1 MDPSNDPVPE
11 ATASDVVL
19 IDYSNNGEPFYSVI
33 KLADLLEISAVGNVI
48 NYTVTV
54 ANTANFAISNIVAD
68 DKLIDLTLSSGD
80 TNSNTKLDVNEIWNF
95 TGSYTVTQEAISGY
109 GVDSTGDYDNDGD
122 VDNTVHISGTDP
134 AGNNLEPVSDSV
146 FVIIY
151 IPPVAEDDLA
161 ETEANIPIIINV
173 LANDTD
179 ADGTIDIE
187 SLTIVD
193 EPSNGT
199 VSINL
204 DGTVTYT
211 PSFDYIGD
219 DEFIYQV
226 CDNHGLCDT
235 ATVTVIVTGVLGEEF
250 VIPEGFSPN
259 DDGIHD
265 EFDVEGLVNLS
276 PDFTMVIYNRWGV
289 VVYDYTHNGSPL
301 SQPIWWDGYS
311 RGRMT
316 LGSKK
321 LAPVGTY
328 FYTLYFNKGGVKP
341 RSGFLYLNR

>member
-1 MDPSNDPVPE
+1 
-11 ATASDVVL
+11 
-19 IDYSNNGEPFYSVI
+19 
-33 KLADLLEISAVGNVI
+33 
-48 NYTVTV
+48 
-54 ANTANFAISNIVAD
+54 
-68 DKLIDLTLSSGD
+68 
-80 TNSNTKLDVNEIWNF
+80 
-95 TGSYTVTQEAISGY
+95 
-109 GVDSTGDYDNDGD
+109 
-122 VDNTVHISGTDP
+122 VHISGTDP
-134 AGNNLEPVSDSV
+134 AGNDLEPVSDSV

-161 ETEANIPIIINV
+161 ETEANIPIIIDI
-173 LANDTD
+173 LANDSD
-179 ADGTIDIE
+179 ADGTIDAE
-187 SLTIVD
+187 TLTIVD
-193 EPSNGT
+193 EPINGT

-204 DGTVTYT
+204 DGTVTYI
-211 PSFDYIGD
+211 PGFDYIGD
-219 DEFIYQV
+219 DEFTYQV

-235 ATVTVIVTGVLGEEF
+235 ATVTIIVTGVLGEEF

-265 EFDVEGLVNLS
+265 EFDVEGLENLF
-276 PDFTMVIYNRWGV
+276 PDFVMVIYNRWGV
-289 VVYDYTHNGSPL
+289 VVYDYTHNGNPSLEPN
-301 SQPIWWDGYS
+301 WWDGYS